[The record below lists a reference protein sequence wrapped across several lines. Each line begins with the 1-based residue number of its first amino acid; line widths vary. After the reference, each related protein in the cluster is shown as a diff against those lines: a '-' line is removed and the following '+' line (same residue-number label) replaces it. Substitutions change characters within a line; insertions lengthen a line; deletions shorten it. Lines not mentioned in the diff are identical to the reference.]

1 MPNPIAPRAARRART
16 RAAALAAVVLASG
29 CALAAAPA
37 RAQRLWGP
45 EERLVL
51 RDYTRIVA
59 VAASFERAY
68 AVTPS
73 AVLLLDPRTRRWTA
87 VADAPSP
94 DALRGV
100 GLALVDPLDQALW
113 LAGRSEWFRY
123 QPDLRLWDRGPVPG
137 PVSQI
142 AMDRADPIG
151 GLYLRT
157 RGGWMVVPRIGGA
170 AMPATAPAQPVFASR
185 LEDALRANPAL
196 ESFAPQI
203 LGAGRRIPAR
213 FTSAAPSADGIGWF
227 IGTDGL
233 GLLWFDGMTVH
244 PERLAFGLESD
255 RAAALFAAPGGMWV
269 LTEPSPSGVGGAL
282 SWVAQDAGE
291 VRTNLGTFGGGLDF
305 TRAWD
310 LAGAGEV
317 LWAATDAGLL
327 RLPTDDGPVDLL
339 DEGRG
344 LPDRRVYGVATWRGQ
359 VYAATRG
366 GLARVGD
373 SLAAE
378 RIAPR
383 FPGPA
388 YAVVVRG
395 DTVWAGTPQ
404 GVFAAPP
411 GAGDLEQPPGSAAR
425 SEARREVG
433 ALAWL
438 ADTLVALTRDE
449 LLHTSGP
456 EPWQVGPRLSD
467 VLGTLRAMVQWR
479 DGFWVAGR
487 NGVAYVTLGGPAGLA
502 LTAPADLPGEPTD
515 VAVDELYLWV
525 ATVGGLVRFRL
536 DAVQP

>member
-1 MPNPIAPRAARRART
+1 
-16 RAAALAAVVLASG
+16 
-29 CALAAAPA
+29 
-37 RAQRLWGP
+37 
-45 EERLVL
+45 
-51 RDYTRIVA
+51 
-59 VAASFERAY
+59 
-68 AVTPS
+68 
-73 AVLLLDPRTRRWTA
+73 
-87 VADAPSP
+87 
-94 DALRGV
+94 
-100 GLALVDPLDQALW
+100 
-113 LAGRSEWFRY
+113 
-123 QPDLRLWDRGPVPG
+123 
-137 PVSQI
+137 
-142 AMDRADPIG
+142 
-151 GLYLRT
+151 
-157 RGGWMVVPRIGGA
+157 
-170 AMPATAPAQPVFASR
+170 
-185 LEDALRANPAL
+185 
-196 ESFAPQI
+196 
-203 LGAGRRIPAR
+203 
-213 FTSAAPSADGIGWF
+213 
-227 IGTDGL
+227 
-233 GLLWFDGMTVH
+233 
-244 PERLAFGLESD
+244 
-255 RAAALFAAPGGMWV
+255 
-269 LTEPSPSGVGGAL
+269 
-282 SWVAQDAGE
+282 
-291 VRTNLGTFGGGLDF
+291 
-305 TRAWD
+305 
-310 LAGAGEV
+310 
-317 LWAATDAGLL
+317 
-327 RLPTDDGPVDLL
+327 VDLL

-525 ATVGGLVRFRL
+525 ATVGGLVRFQL